1 MAHSDRAVFDAFVKA
16 NADSREANRKA
27 RLAAAAGS
35 PAAPDADVEA
45 AVAAILTAGGLA
57 APQPPKTYPATP
69 EGAAQAVLDAR
80 ALALGLRN

>member
-1 MAHSDRAVFDAFVKA
+1 MAYSDRAVFDAFVMS
-16 NADSREANRKA
+16 NSDSREASRQA
-27 RLAAAAGS
+27 RLAAAAGR

-57 APQPPKTYPATP
+57 APQPPKTYPDTP
-69 EGAAQAVLDAR
+69 EGAVQALLDAR